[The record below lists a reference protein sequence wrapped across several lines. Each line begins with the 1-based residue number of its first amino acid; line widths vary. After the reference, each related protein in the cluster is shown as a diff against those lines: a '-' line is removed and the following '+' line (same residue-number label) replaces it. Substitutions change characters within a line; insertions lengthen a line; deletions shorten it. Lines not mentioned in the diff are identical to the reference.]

1 MNLEIWNKLHETN
14 PDYTKPFKRSGG
26 FSGTA
31 QNPTYAIKKMTDTF
45 GVVGKGWG
53 VDKPDFN
60 VQHAGEEIAVYCTVG
75 LWVSVDGERCYSWG
89 VGGDFVLN
97 KNKYGLK
104 ADDEAFKKS
113 YTDAVGNAMKFFGV
127 AADLHLGMFDDSKYV
142 NDLEARLNNS
152 TEPVEKKTPDA
163 PYKPEEKKPVLTPN
177 EWAERQEKV
186 INGCLSA
193 SILDTWHTTNSKAL
207 DKLKGKA
214 PVLHEGL
221 IKAYNAKLAELN
233 G

>member
-1 MNLEIWNKLHETN
+1 MNLEIWNKLHETD

-142 NDLEARLNNS
+142 NDLKARLNNS

-163 PYKPEEKKPVLTPN
+163 EVKPPVIIPVSQEEFEQLRDAIKNSQNKEEL
-177 EWAERQEKV
+177 
-186 INGCLSA
+186 LSA
-193 SILDTWHTTNSKAL
+193 WDNINA
-207 DKLKGKA
+207 
-214 PVLHEGL
+214 
-221 IKAYNAKLAELN
+221 AYNGKRMAKDVYGNLGAIKDIRKGELS
-233 G
+233 